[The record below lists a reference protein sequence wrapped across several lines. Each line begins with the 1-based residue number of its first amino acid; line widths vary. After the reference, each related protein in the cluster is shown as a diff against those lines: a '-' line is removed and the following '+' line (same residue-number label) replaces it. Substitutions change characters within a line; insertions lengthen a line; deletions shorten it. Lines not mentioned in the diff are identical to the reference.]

1 MIISGALTC
10 SNCGAPINRATMTC
24 PYCKTQYSF
33 PNPEVKMTVIKPG
46 MHRIY
51 AQTKVS
57 NHVIAVAPE
66 AAKDKTL
73 TQLREQLAD
82 ALLGYMKITTAK
94 EWDFM
99 GDSTIFRGEVIVL
112 DPCLE

>member
-1 MIISGALTC
+1 MINVEALTC

-33 PNPEVKMTVIKPG
+33 PNPEIKMTVIKLG
-46 MHRIY
+46 VHKIY

-57 NHVIAVAPE
+57 NQVIAVAPE

-73 TQLREQLAD
+73 AQLREQLAD

-99 GDSTIFRGEVIVL
+99 GDSTIFRGEVIVC
-112 DPCLE
+112 DPLF